1 MKLSSIVQGSLLLVI
16 GSCAAFSPS
25 SPVASR
31 SVARTVSNNV
41 AALRSGSNPLEVVD
55 DESNAFE
62 AYSVTDPNQ
71 GLATKDTVVGT
82 GEAAKTGDVITV
94 AYAGR
99 LMSNGKQF
107 DAGAGFSFKL
117 GEGRVMPGWEQGI
130 SGMRVGGKR
139 TLRIPPGL
147 AYGERGASDVIPPNS
162 HLEFDCELK
171 GIASNPIEATL
182 QQLNWQKER
191 VITFALLLILLAAS
205 PTLPAFTIPNPF

>member
-130 SGMRVGGKR
+130 SVRMTMNDHGDIHVDGYSYVHSINRDAQHTTHVVQLK
-139 TLRIPPGL
+139 
-147 AYGERGASDVIPPNS
+147 AS
-162 HLEFDCELK
+162 
-171 GIASNPIEATL
+171 T
-182 QQLNWQKER
+182 
-191 VITFALLLILLAAS
+191 
-205 PTLPAFTIPNPF
+205 

>member
-1 MKLSSIVQGSLLLVI
+1 
-16 GSCAAFSPS
+16 
-25 SPVASR
+25 
-31 SVARTVSNNV
+31 
-41 AALRSGSNPLEVVD
+41 
-55 DESNAFE
+55 
-62 AYSVTDPNQ
+62 
-71 GLATKDTVVGT
+71 
-82 GEAAKTGDVITV
+82 
-94 AYAGR
+94 
-99 LMSNGKQF
+99 
-107 DAGAGFSFKL
+107 
-117 GEGRVMPGWEQGI
+117 
-130 SGMRVGGKR
+130 MRVGGKR